1 MGLADKAIAGAIR
14 AVVGAVGSAE
24 KKAAGYVGSK
34 VLNARASGLG
44 DSRYTLNGYI
54 SQFFPKAAEK
64 DVVKN
69 YGVASMLPRGYMRPF
84 DLKFVRQTGKTGL
97 DPKPDKVYLAG
108 HDITDHWHSGNFK
121 PDHWAEYLP
130 NGGHKVGYSPKWWKG
145 DPLDDLDLTWRKFK
159 DNPLGRE
166 GGTSGQY
173 IQRLSDYGPAEIEMG
188 REWIAGTGA
197 TTAAF
202 WGAVS
207 QMRKPNFQRQQV
219 QPATDA
225 EQRR

>member
-34 VLNARASGLG
+34 VLASRASK
-44 DSRYTLNGYI
+44 DASRYTTNSFMGKF
-54 SQFFPKAAEK
+54 SKNEADAVK
-64 DVVKN
+64 D
-69 YGVASMLPRGYMRPF
+69 YGVGSVVPRRYMAPH
-84 DLKFVRQTGKTGL
+84 DLKFVPNKDGE
-97 DPKPDKVYLAG
+97 KVYLAG
-108 HDITDHWHSGNFK
+108 RDITDHWNSGNFK
-121 PDHWAEYLP
+121 PAHFGEYMP
-130 NGGHKVGYSPKWWKG
+130 
-145 DPLDDLDLTWRKFK
+145 
-159 DNPLGRE
+159 E
-166 GGTSGQY
+166 GMSKAK
-173 IQRLSDYGPAEIEMG
+173 YGPWWSGDLLSTDMPSPGMRVSQFMRNPFGDASKGGMQYLHRPTPFSPEEVQMG

-197 TTAAF
+197 TGAAF
-202 WGAVS
+202 WGAIS